1 MRVETTITITKDIND
16 SQKKKLLKM
25 GQNQRK
31 NYIYELCRVKKNQVK
46 QLNALDVQAELTEN
60 VYLK

>member
-1 MRVETTITITKDIND
+1 MRVETTITIIKDIND
-16 SQKKKLLKM
+16 CQKKKLLKM
-25 GQNQRK
+25 AQNERK

-46 QLNALDVQAELTEN
+46 QLNNLDVQAYLTEN